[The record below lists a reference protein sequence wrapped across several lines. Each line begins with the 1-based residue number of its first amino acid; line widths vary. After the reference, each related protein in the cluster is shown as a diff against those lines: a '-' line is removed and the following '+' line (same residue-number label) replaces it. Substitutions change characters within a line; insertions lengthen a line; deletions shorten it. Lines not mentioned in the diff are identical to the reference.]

1 LRKLPEEIWQG
12 ALFHFGGHPKALE
25 LLEGFLREQSDRAP
39 QLLAGMG
46 PTVAAVDTD
55 LAAEF
60 QEKGRKLLVNHVLA
74 TVPEERRPSFDRL
87 CLLEMPLPTEELDV
101 LLTAEGVMAPAA
113 DLGWLRDHG
122 FLARTVAPSALT
134 GGDAVHRL
142 LASRQREALAEREG

>member
-1 LRKLPEEIWQG
+1 
-12 ALFHFGGHPKALE
+12 
-25 LLEGFLREQSDRAP
+25 
-39 QLLAGMG
+39 
-46 PTVAAVDTD
+46 TVAAVDTD

-142 LASRQREALAEREG
+142 LASRQREALAEREGAEAVRAWHLRVAEHLVARPGPLSDFGIAAWHRDAAGDRAGA